1 MLFYNMNK
9 YLFSFVFISLT
20 SFSIYAQNTHK
31 VGLGLNYHLD
41 QKSNPG
47 YQVNYQWQFAHSYE
61 LEARYLNSSD
71 IEITHNKQNI
81 IGDYSQFS
89 LGANFIKRYNKNLS
103 FKAGTGL
110 GFITSSSNKN
120 LVASQTMAPYVKLA
134 ASYQL
139 TKQSQIE
146 IGQMSAFNNDNLAT
160 NHSVYL
166 AFNYQFGSPSRLF
179 QQSTANNDA
188 NAQVEQ
194 QSASSQPASAPQPT
208 VIRPTITQVSPT
220 PTVNNDSF
228 IAGWYIQFG
237 AYQNRSNANKRRTHL
252 QVNHPSLVFSLIDHK
267 QYYRIVSQRFLMKQ
281 RADDYIDMINSQYSL
296 KGYVTQLEP

>member
-1 MLFYNMNK
+1 MNK

-20 SFSIYAQNTHK
+20 SFSILAQNVHK
-31 VGLGLNYHLD
+31 VGLGFNYHLD

-47 YQVNYQWQFAHSYE
+47 YQITYQWQFSQSYE
-61 LEARYLNSSD
+61 LEARYLSSSD
-71 IEITHNKQNI
+71 VEITKNEQNI
-81 IGDYSQFS
+81 LGDYNQFS

-103 FKAGTGL
+103 LKAGTGL
-110 GFITSSSNKN
+110 GFVTSSSNKN

-146 IGQMSAFNNDNLAT
+146 IGQINAFNNDNLST

-179 QQSTANNDA
+179 QQAMESNDT
-188 NAQVEQ
+188 NTQVEQ
-194 QSASSQPASAPQPT
+194 QT
-208 VIRPTITQVSPT
+208 KTQSPT
-220 PTVNNDSF
+220 PYQEINSRPINRQITSEAKISQDNF

-237 AYQNRSNANKRRTHL
+237 AYQNRHNANKRRAQL
-252 QVNHPSLVFSLIDHK
+252 QTIYPSLAFSLLKHK

-281 RADDYIDMINSQYSL
+281 RADDYIGMINSQYSL
-296 KGYVTQLEP
+296 KGYVTKLEP